1 VTDTGPRVLVAG
13 GAGYVG
19 SHCCKA
25 LAGVGYLPVAFDNL
39 STGHRDL
46 VRWGPLIEADIRDA
60 AALDAAFAAH
70 RPVAAMHFAALAVV
84 AEAVAEPARCWDINV
99 AGTLNLLASMRQAG
113 LDKLVF
119 SSTCAIYGDAGEAP
133 IAEDAPARPVNP
145 YGASK
150 HAAEAM
156 MGDFDRAYGLR
167 TVRLRYFNAS
177 GADPEAEIGE
187 HHAPE
192 THLIPIVLDAASGRR
207 DGVAVYGSDYPT
219 PDGTAI
225 RDYVHVADL
234 AAAHL
239 KALRY
244 LLAGGASVAVNL
256 GTGRGASVAEVLAA
270 AERVTG
276 RKIPRTMAPRRQGD
290 PPRLVADARLAGRL
304 LGWSAA
310 RSDLDTV
317 IADAW
322 RWHRHRFGG
331 PRGTP

>member
-1 VTDTGPRVLVAG
+1 MSDGLGRILVAG

-25 LAGVGYLPVAFDNL
+25 LAEAGFLPVVFDNL
-39 STGHRDL
+39 TTGHRDL
-46 VRWGPLIEADIRDA
+46 VLWGPLIEADIRDA
-60 AALDAAFAAH
+60 EALDAALAAH
-70 RPVAAMHFAALAVV
+70 RPVAVMHFAALAVV
-84 AEAVAEPARCWDINV
+84 AESVAEPARCWDINV
-99 AGTLNLLASMRQAG
+99 AGTLNVLASMQRAG

-156 MGDFDRAYGLR
+156 MGDFDHAHGLKS
-167 TVRLRYFNAS
+167 VRLRYFNAS
-177 GADPEAEIGE
+177 GADPAAEIGE

-207 DGVAVYGSDYPT
+207 DKVAVYGSDYPT

-256 GTGRGASVAEVLAA
+256 GAGRGASVAEVLAA
-270 AERVTG
+270 AERATG
-276 RKIPRTMAPRRQGD
+276 RKIARTAAHRRQGD
-290 PPRLVADARLAGRL
+290 PPRLVADPRLAERV
-304 LGWSAA
+304 LGWTAA

-322 RWHRHRFGG
+322 RWHRRRFGTERDMG
-331 PRGTP
+331 